1 MRKTLVAAGLA
12 AFLASPAAFAQ
23 DSGGEGTAVGAAG
36 GAVAGAVAGGPV
48 GAIIGA
54 VAGATL
60 GTAVDPP
67 RPVRTYVV
75 EQEVP
80 SVEAT
85 GELEVGAGLPEAVPL
100 YEIPDY
106 EYRLAVVND
115 RRVLVDPGNR
125 RVVYVFE

>member
-1 MRKTLVAAGLA
+1 M
-12 AFLASPAAFAQ
+12 
-23 DSGGEGTAVGAAG
+23 AG
-36 GAVAGAVAGGPV
+36 GA
-48 GAIIGA
+48 
-54 VAGATL
+54 L

-67 RPVRTYVV
+67 EPVQAYAV

-106 EYRLAVVND
+106 QCRLAVVNN
-115 RRVLVDPGNR
+115 RRVLVDDDR
-125 RVVYVFE
+125 RVVYIFE